1 MILLDG
7 KATASELKKELATEA
22 ALLKAQRGTPPH
34 LAAILVGNSGAS
46 ETYIAS
52 KVKTCGEIGFDS
64 TLIRFE
70 DSVSEAELLDKIK
83 SINDDDDIDGLIV
96 QMPLP
101 PHISVQKVTE
111 TIHPSKDVDGFHPVN
126 TGRMVQNLPCYV
138 AATPKGILLMLEKYK
153 IETAGKHCVILGRSN
168 IVGTPMSVLMSR
180 NSYPGNSTVTLC
192 HSRTKN
198 LTAHLQQADILVAAL
213 GNPEFVKANMVKEGA
228 VVIDVGITRIAD
240 TNAKSGYRI
249 RGDVKFD
256 EVAPKCSYITP
267 VPGGVGPM
275 TIIGLMQNTLLSAK
289 MEVVF

>member
-7 KATASELKKELATEA
+7 KATAISLKHELAAEA
-22 ALLKAQRGTPPH
+22 SLLKIEKGRSPH
-34 LAAILVGNSGAS
+34 LAAILVGNNGAS
-46 ETYIAS
+46 ETYISS
-52 KVKTCGEIGFDS
+52 KVKTCHEIGFDS

-70 DSVSEAELLDKIK
+70 NSVTEKILLEKIAEINNDSR
-83 SINDDDDIDGLIV
+83 IDGLIV

-101 PHISVQKVTE
+101 AHISVQRVTE
-111 TIHPSKDVDGFHPVN
+111 TISPSKDVDGFHPMN
-126 TGRMVQNLPCYV
+126 TGRMVQNLPSYV
-138 AATPKGILLMLEKYK
+138 AATPKGILLLLEKYK

-180 NSYPGNSTVTLC
+180 NTYPGNSTVTLC

-198 LTAHLQQADILVAAL
+198 LNSHLLQADILIAAL
-213 GNPEFVKANMVKEGA
+213 GNPEFIKGHMVKDGA

-240 TNAKSGYRI
+240 NNTKSGYRI

-256 EVAPKCSYITP
+256 EVSLKCSYITP

-275 TIIGLMQNTLLSAK
+275 TIIGLMQNTLIAARGD
-289 MEVVF
+289 VGY

>member
-7 KATASELKKELATEA
+7 KETAAAYKKDLATEA
-22 ALLKAQRGTPPH
+22 ALLKAARGRPPH

-52 KVKTCGEIGFDS
+52 KVSTCHEIGFNS

-70 DSVSEAELLDKIK
+70 NTITEKELLEKILA
-83 SINDDDDIDGLIV
+83 INTDPAIDGLIV

-101 PHISVQKVTE
+101 MHISVQRVTE
-111 TIHPSKDVDGFHPVN
+111 TISPSKDVDGFHPVN
-126 TGRMVQNLPCYV
+126 AGRMMQNLPCYV
-138 AATPKGILLMLEKYK
+138 AATPKGILLLFEKYN
-153 IETAGKHCVILGRSN
+153 IETAGRHCVILGRSN

-198 LTAHLQQADILVAAL
+198 LTAHLQQADILIAAL
-213 GNPEFVKANMVKEGA
+213 GNPEFVRGSMVKEGA

-240 TNAKSGYRI
+240 TNAKRGYRI

-256 EVAPKCSYITP
+256 EVSPKCSYITP

-275 TIIGLMQNTLLSAK
+275 TIIGLMQNTLLAAK
-289 MEVVF
+289 GEVHF